1 MLSYKDIAKIFEE
14 IEIHLINSLKR
25 NLTRHK
31 NEEKQYKMNWSAWQA
46 EKLRN
51 LDKFRREN
59 SHIMNSYTKIID
71 SGTHQIMNDE
81 FSQGINGVNYPVS
94 NGISKEPQFFG
105 IDHTKVN
112 KLIDDVV
119 NLEKHAETAVLRTMD
134 DVYRQTVNKVQLA
147 MNTGSMTLQQAIDMA
162 VQDFLNK
169 GINCIMYR
177 DGRRI
182 NIADYVR
189 MALRTTATRANL
201 QGQSAKIKA
210 LGYDTV
216 LVSSYSMCS
225 ETCLPWQGRPYI
237 DDTFSLWDGEIQE
250 RGDELWGKSHY
261 CGKWFPL
268 LSSAIQGGLFHPNC
282 RHTILM
288 WRDGDPIPQPVDN
301 SKNNRR
307 YKLEQQQRHLE
318 NKVRKAKRLVAGQS
332 NPTNIKKAKKLLR
345 NAQKELREFIAD
357 TNFNENETVLKRDY
371 GKEKIYQ
378 NNLTFP
384 QNSDKINLND
394 NSDIY
399 KPVTQ
404 QSINNIPNINIF
416 NDANLNERYRTACQ
430 DLLKEVKKHSECP
443 VGTEFSIVYDENMKY
458 IDNYGYRI
466 GTIGNVKLSNP
477 NVPFHAFHNHGSGET
492 FSYTDLICFV
502 NSNNMLSLT
511 AVGNNGNV
519 FNISKKTNRNDFGY
533 RAFLRQQSSEIFF
546 SANNADF
553 TLDLLTNASR
563 FEEAKLAISNLN
575 ISQIEE
581 LKKSLI
587 IQTEKCMMEGEIYG
601 FIYQKRKT

>member
-1 MLSYKDIAKIFEE
+1 MAKSFHDDFIQKNADFRNKAGLKCYITRHSSGNCCKWCSSIAGRYLYKDTPSDVFRRHDNCNCTVTYENGKQRQDVWSKRTWQAKETPKE
-14 IEIHLINSLKR
+14 KYKPVKLNYEQAKAIEQK
-25 NLTRHK
+25 NL
-31 NEEKQYKMNWSAWQA
+31 QYK
-46 EKLRN
+46 
-51 LDKFRREN
+51 
-59 SHIMNSYTKIID
+59 
-71 SGTHQIMNDE
+71 
-81 FSQGINGVNYPVS
+81 GV
-94 NGISKEPQFFG
+94 K
-105 IDHTKVN
+105 
-112 KLIDDVV
+112 
-119 NLEKHAETAVLRTMD
+119 
-134 DVYRQTVNKVQLA
+134 
-147 MNTGSMTLQQAIDMA
+147 
-162 VQDFLNK
+162 
-169 GINCIMYR
+169 
-177 DGRRI
+177 
-182 NIADYVR
+182 
-189 MALRTTATRANL
+189 
-201 QGQSAKIKA
+201 
-210 LGYDTV
+210 
-216 LVSSYSMCS
+216 
-225 ETCLPWQGRPYI
+225 
-237 DDTFSLWDGEIQE
+237 
-250 RGDELWGKSHY
+250 
-261 CGKWFPL
+261 
-268 LSSAIQGGLFHPNC
+268 
-282 RHTILM
+282 
-288 WRDGDPIPQPVDN
+288 
-301 SKNNRR
+301 
-307 YKLEQQQRHLE
+307 
-318 NKVRKAKRLVAGQS
+318 
-332 NPTNIKKAKKLLR
+332 
-345 NAQKELREFIAD
+345 
-357 TNFNENETVLKRDY
+357 
-371 GKEKIYQ
+371 

-443 VGTEFSIVYDENMKY
+443 IGTEFSIVYDENMKY

-519 FNISKKTNRNDFGY
+519 FNISKKSNRNDFGY
-533 RAFLRQQSSEIFF
+533 RVFLRQQSSEIFF

-587 IQTEKCMMEGEIYG
+587 IQTEKCIRGGEIYG